1 MVISTV
7 MSVTAAAIENNFQ
20 CREYNGNKN
29 QLIPTYICACAVY
42 NNMASN
48 KEVKNTERINIAL
61 DETKSTVRKTTDE
74 AVKEI
79 PRFTKAVNEYQQETI
94 QASKDIADSFLD
106 SQKEVIHSMQS
117 LWVPYIE
124 NVQNSYLS
132 YWGSPQRFTENYS
145 RAVSNITDNTIV
157 ATRLANNN
165 LFASMDAWKNSIV
178 HARDNAKEFSRL
190 NANVANTFENVAREN
205 LRDFSR
211 EGRQ

>member
-1 MVISTV
+1 
-7 MSVTAAAIENNFQ
+7 
-20 CREYNGNKN
+20 
-29 QLIPTYICACAVY
+29 
-42 NNMASN
+42 MASH
-48 KEVKNTERINIAL
+48 KEEKREKINFAL

-94 QASKDIADSFLD
+94 QATKDIADSFLE
-106 SQKEVIHSMQS
+106 SQKEVINSMQS

-132 YWGSPQRFTENYS
+132 YWSSPQRFTEIYA
-145 RAVSNITDNTIV
+145 RAVSNITDSTIA
-157 ATRLANNN
+157 ATRLANNE
-165 LFASMDAWKNSIV
+165 LFASMDAWKNSMQ

-190 NANVANTFENVAREN
+190 NANVANTFVNAARDN

>member
-1 MVISTV
+1 M
-7 MSVTAAAIENNFQ
+7 TAAGLGIIQNLVD
-20 CREYNGNKN
+20 YNGNKY
-29 QLIPTYICACAVY
+29 QLIPKYICPCAYY

-48 KEVKNTERINIAL
+48 KEVKNTENINIAL
-61 DETKSTVRKTTDE
+61 DETKSIVKKTTDE

-79 PRFTKAVNEYQQETI
+79 PRFTKAVTEYQQETI
-94 QASKDIADSFLD
+94 QATKDIADNFLD

-132 YWGSPQRFTENYS
+132 YWVSPQRVTENYA
-145 RAVSNITDNTIV
+145 RAVSNITDSTIV
-157 ATRLANNN
+157 ATRLANNA
-165 LFASMDAWKNSIV
+165 LFASMDAWKNSIQ

-190 NANVANTFENVAREN
+190 NANVANTFENAARDN

-211 EGRQ
+211 EVETHSRRQ

>member
-1 MVISTV
+1 
-7 MSVTAAAIENNFQ
+7 MSMTAAGLGIIQNLVD
-20 CREYNGNKN
+20 YNGNKY
-29 QLIPTYICACAVY
+29 QLIPTYICPCAYY

-48 KEVKNTERINIAL
+48 KEVKNTENINIAL
-61 DETKSTVRKTTDE
+61 DETKSIVKKTTDE

-94 QASKDIADSFLD
+94 QASKDIADNFLE

-124 NVQNSYLS
+124 NVQNSYAS
-132 YWGSPQRFTENYS
+132 YWVSPQRFTENYA
-145 RAVSNITDNTIV
+145 RAVCNVTDSTIV
-157 ATRLANNN
+157 ATRLANND
-165 LFASMDAWKNSIV
+165 LFASMDAWKNSIQ

-190 NANVANTFENVAREN
+190 SANVANTFENVARDN

-211 EGRQ
+211 EVQAHSRRE

>member
-1 MVISTV
+1 MN
-7 MSVTAAAIENNFQ
+7 VTAAAIENNLRY
-20 CREYNGNKN
+20 REYNGNKY
-29 QLIPTYICACAVY
+29 QLIPTYICACVLY

-48 KEVKNTERINIAL
+48 KEVKNSERINIAL

-106 SQKEVIHSMQS
+106 SQKEVIHSTQS

-132 YWGSPQRFTENYS
+132 YWGSPQRFTENYA
-145 RAVSNITDNTIV
+145 RAVSNTTDYAIAV
-157 ATRLANNN
+157 TRIANNN
-165 LFASMDAWKNSIV
+165 LFASMNAWKNSVQHI
-178 HARDNAKEFSRL
+178 RDNAKEFSRL

-205 LRDFSR
+205 LREFSR
-211 EGRQ
+211 E

>member
-1 MVISTV
+1 MVIITV
-7 MSVTAAAIENNFQ
+7 MSVTAADLENNLKD
-20 CREYNGNKN
+20 REYNGNKY
-29 QLIPTYICACAVY
+29 QLIPTYICACVLY

-48 KEVKNTERINIAL
+48 KEVKNRETINIAL

-94 QASKDIADSFLD
+94 QATKDIADSFLD

>member
-1 MVISTV
+1 MN
-7 MSVTAAAIENNFQ
+7 VTAAAIENNLR
-20 CREYNGNKN
+20 CREYNGNKY
-29 QLIPTYICACAVY
+29 QLIPTYICACVLY

-48 KEVKNTERINIAL
+48 KEVKNSERINIAL

-106 SQKEVIHSMQS
+106 SQKEVIHSTQS

-132 YWGSPQRFTENYS
+132 YWGSPQRFTENYA
-145 RAVSNITDNTIV
+145 RAVSNTTDYAIAV
-157 ATRLANNN
+157 TRIANNN
-165 LFASMDAWKNSIV
+165 LFASINAWKNSVQHI
-178 HARDNAKEFSRL
+178 RDNAKEFSRL

-205 LRDFSR
+205 LREFSR
-211 EGRQ
+211 E

>member
-1 MVISTV
+1 
-7 MSVTAAAIENNFQ
+7 
-20 CREYNGNKN
+20 
-29 QLIPTYICACAVY
+29 
-42 NNMASN
+42 MASN
-48 KEVKNTERINIAL
+48 KEVKNRETINIAL

-79 PRFTKAVNEYQQETI
+79 PRFTKTVNEYQQETI
-94 QASKDIADSFLD
+94 QATKDIADSFLD

-132 YWGSPQRFTENYS
+132 YWGSPQRVTENYA
-145 RAVSNITDNTIV
+145 RAVSNITDDTIV

-165 LFASMDAWKNSIV
+165 LFASMNAWKNSIQ

>member
-1 MVISTV
+1 
-7 MSVTAAAIENNFQ
+7 
-20 CREYNGNKN
+20 
-29 QLIPTYICACAVY
+29 
-42 NNMASN
+42 MASN
-48 KEVKNTERINIAL
+48 KEVKNSETINIAL
-61 DETKSTVRKTTDE
+61 DETKSIVKKTTDE

-94 QASKDIADSFLD
+94 QASKDIADNFLD

-132 YWGSPQRFTENYS
+132 YWASPKRVTENYA
-145 RAVSNITDNTIV
+145 RAVSNITDSTIV
-157 ATRLANNN
+157 ATRLANND
-165 LFASMDAWKNSIV
+165 LFASMNAWKNSIQ

-190 NANVANTFENVAREN
+190 SANVANTFENAARDN

-211 EGRQ
+211 EVERHSRRE